1 MAGTALLRRQSMGG
15 AAPRSEAERVK
26 VLVVEDDPDV
36 RDFFIYVLQRGGY
49 RTHEAATGEEGLRAF
64 GRERPDVV
72 VLDLRLGTMSGFDC
86 FSAMREGEADFAAIL
101 LTAQLTRE
109 TAVEAA
115 NQGFHQI
122 LLKPLD
128 DADDLVR
135 AVARAA
141 ETVRLRREN
150 QELAADLL
158 ERNRL
163 LEASNQRLRGTV
175 DELDRSRRRA
185 DAILQAVPFPL
196 VLVGRDRKILGQ
208 NESYRA
214 TFGAGAVE
222 AGLEVLPAQF
232 LSASDL
238 AEIETGLVQQET
250 VYLFDR
256 VWSGQA
262 AHGVF
267 DVVARRMP
275 LEDGGETALL
285 LCMQDRTAS
294 RTLQRRFDRRRRLSA
309 IGAVAAGLAEDLL
322 DPVTLIRINLT
333 QLADRLAL
341 VRRVWDEVGR
351 RFRPVDRTQAALVAD
366 AEEALADAREMM
378 DESRDGLAR
387 MLRVLK
393 VLPQF
398 LGEAQAESG
407 PEPVELASIVERAL
421 TMTRGQLRPRCEVRV
436 AFSPMT
442 PVRARAVD
450 LVQAF
455 VELLLAAGDCLRTWG
470 LLNVLGQEQGEAA
483 CVRIHIEDDDPR
495 PLTRAA
501 LADFDFSD
509 AIEMIHR
516 HGGAFDVECEGRG
529 LAFVVRLP
537 TVAAEGTG

>member
-1 MAGTALLRRQSMGG
+1 MGG
-15 AAPRSEAERVK
+15 AAPRIEAEQVT
-26 VLVVEDDPDV
+26 VLVVEDDRDV
-36 RDFFIYVLQRGGY
+36 RDFLVIVLQRGGY
-49 RTHEAATGEEGLRAF
+49 RTCEAASGEEGCRVFA
-64 GRERPDVV
+64 RERPDVV
-72 VLDLRLGTMSGFDC
+72 VLDLRLGEMTGLDC
-86 FSAMREGEADFAAIL
+86 ISAMREGDRDFAAIL

-115 NQGFHQI
+115 NRGFHQI
-122 LLKPLD
+122 LLKPLLD
-128 DADDLVR
+128 PGDLIR

-196 VLVGRDRKILGQ
+196 VLVGRDRKIIGH

-214 TFGAGAVE
+214 VFGAGAIE
-222 AGLEVLPAQF
+222 AGPSALPPQF
-232 LSASDL
+232 LSATDL
-238 AEIETGLVQQET
+238 AEIETGLASQET

-256 VWSGQA
+256 AWSGHG

-322 DPVTLIRINLT
+322 DPVTLIRINLS
-333 QLADRLAL
+333 QLADRLAI

-351 RFRPVDRTQAALVAD
+351 RFRPVDRSQATLVGD
-366 AEEALADAREMM
+366 AEEALADAREML

-398 LGEAQAESG
+398 LDEAQAESG
-407 PEPVELASIVERAL
+407 PEPLDLAGVLERAI

-436 AFSPMT
+436 AFSPLA

-470 LLNVLGQEQGEAA
+470 VLNVSGQEQGEAA
-483 CVRIHIEDDDPR
+483 CVRIQFEDDDPR

-501 LADFDFSD
+501 LADTDFGD
-509 AIEMIHR
+509 AIEMFHR
-516 HGGAFDVECEGRG
+516 HGGEFDVESDGRG

-537 TVAAEGTG
+537 TVDAGDAG